1 MLAYD
6 EKISATEL
14 ARNLSSVIDR
24 VRINRAHITIT
35 KRNQSIAELIPA
47 HRQGFPVAK
56 LAEFLENQSLALADR
71 KEFSE
76 DLALIRKKS
85 SLPDSPWE

>member
-24 VRINRAHITIT
+24 VRINRVHITIT

-47 HRQGFPVAK
+47 HRQGFPVAR
-56 LAEFLENQSLALADR
+56 LAEFLEDQSLSQADR

-76 DLALIRKKS
+76 DLELIRKES
-85 SLPDSPWE
+85 SFPANPWE

>member
-1 MLAYD
+1 MLAYG

-24 VRINRAHITIT
+24 VRINRAHIIIT

-56 LAEFLENQSLALADR
+56 LAEFLKGQSLTPVDR
-71 KEFSE
+71 KEFGE
-76 DLALIRKKS
+76 DIELIRKES